1 MQEIVRN
8 IKINYEKDELSE
20 NSRNNKENNENTQI

>member
-1 MQEIVRN
+1 MKEIVRN

>member
-1 MQEIVRN
+1 MKEIVRN
-8 IKINYEKDELSE
+8 IKINYEKDELSA